1 MKTLYLVRHGETDH
15 NADGR
20 AMGQMDVPLNA
31 RGLEQARQT
40 AEFLRRYPIERI
52 LSSDLG
58 RAMATAQ
65 PLADALGVTVEPDA
79 RLRELSFGILEG
91 RTVAECEAADP
102 ESVALWRSGHF
113 DAALPGGESRR
124 SLMQRTRAV
133 LDEITV
139 GPHTQIALFSHG
151 GTLNALHTHMVEH
164 GHPAPREHIPRAFRF
179 HNAAVSISAWADDQW
194 RFLVVNSTFHL
205 ESESRQLLY

>member
-31 RGLEQARQT
+31 RGTEQARQT

-58 RAMATAQ
+58 RAVATAQ
-65 PLADALGVTVEPDA
+65 PLANLLGLSVEPDA

-91 RTVAECEAADP
+91 KTVAECEAADP
-102 ESVALWRSGHF
+102 ESVARWRSGDF

-133 LDEITV
+133 LDEITAS
-139 GPHTQIALFSHG
+139 PHAHIALFSHG
-151 GTLNALHTHMVEH
+151 GALNALHTHIVEH
-164 GHPAPREHIPRAFRF
+164 GNPTPREHIPRAFRF
-179 HNAAVSISAWADDQW
+179 HNAAVSISAWGEDQW

-205 ESESRQLLY
+205 TEESRQLLY